1 MCRSLQLVD
10 QPILDNK
17 AGCEA
22 IGGGN
27 SYCFTHVPLPT
38 TNFLSHFSNRLY
50 AAHSNMRKGSC
61 ISYCGKYA

>member
-17 AGCEA
+17 AGRKA

-38 TNFLSHFSNRLY
+38 TNYLSHFSDHLF
-50 AAHSNMRKGSC
+50 AALINERKGQR
-61 ISYCGKYA
+61 ISYFGKYA